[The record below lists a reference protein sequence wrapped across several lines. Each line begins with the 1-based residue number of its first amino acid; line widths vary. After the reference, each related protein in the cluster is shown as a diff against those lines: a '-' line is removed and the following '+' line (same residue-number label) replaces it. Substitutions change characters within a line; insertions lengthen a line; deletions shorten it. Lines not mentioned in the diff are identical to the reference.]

1 MHDNVL
7 NQLQQYKA
15 AITEQLEKVIKDK
28 QAGFAIV
35 NEWGSDTLD
44 RLLEFSKNGK
54 MIRGALLLF
63 STEMFGRKI
72 TAEHMKAAAALE
84 LIQSAILI
92 HDDIIDQDALR
103 RGKPAMHTQF
113 QAIGINRKSTNPVQF
128 GISLAICAGD
138 VGFFLAF
145 ELLNSLTVS
154 PETKTRITKLVLE
167 EIQLVELAQMQ
178 DVFFSATSKQIEET
192 EILKLYQFKTG
203 RYTFSLPLTCA
214 ALFTKQPTQIITKIT
229 QLGEYLGILFQLK
242 DDELSL
248 FGTSKVTGKPVGTD
262 ISRNNKTLYHH
273 YLFVLADSAQK
284 KRLNT
289 VFGNPN
295 LSVKDMAFVQTLVND
310 LGINNL
316 IRKQKQILE
325 RKAREI
331 ISTLPVAPL
340 HKEFL
345 IALISYN
352 QNRAK

>member
-54 MIRGALLLF
+54 MIRGALLLCG
-63 STEMFGRKI
+63 TEMFGRKI
-72 TAEHMKAAAALE
+72 TAEHLKAATALE

-167 EIQLVELAQMQ
+167 DIQLVELAQMQ
-178 DVFFSATSKQIEET
+178 DVFFSATS
-192 EILKLYQFKTG
+192 
-203 RYTFSLPLTCA
+203 
-214 ALFTKQPTQIITKIT
+214 
-229 QLGEYLGILFQLK
+229 
-242 DDELSL
+242 
-248 FGTSKVTGKPVGTD
+248 
-262 ISRNNKTLYHH
+262 N
-273 YLFVLADSAQK
+273 
-284 KRLNT
+284 
-289 VFGNPN
+289 
-295 LSVKDMAFVQTLVND
+295 
-310 LGINNL
+310 
-316 IRKQKQILE
+316 
-325 RKAREI
+325 
-331 ISTLPVAPL
+331 
-340 HKEFL
+340 
-345 IALISYN
+345 
-352 QNRAK
+352 